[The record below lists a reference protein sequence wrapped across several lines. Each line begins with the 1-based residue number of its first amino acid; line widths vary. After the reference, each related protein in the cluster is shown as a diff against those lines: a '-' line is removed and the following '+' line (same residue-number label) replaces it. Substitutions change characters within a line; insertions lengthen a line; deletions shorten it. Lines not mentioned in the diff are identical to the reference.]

1 MAQKNGERQF
11 LETVFWLLI
20 VTGSAK
26 LVSAFEGARLLARY
40 DPVLPLSLRET
51 LLLAAAVEFGCA
63 VVVRVPRLTRISCLL
78 VACLGGQFV
87 LYHLAAHM
95 TGMPGPCPCLGS
107 VAAWTGLSDK
117 SARIIVVAIAI
128 YFVLGGMY
136 FYLSSDARTAGEG
149 SNRHSSAPSGRIGT
163 RRHRYL
169 LSCVAESGG
178 ALQTNSGGSPTWT
191 EAQRD
196 RGSQDSSRGDAPP

>member
-1 MAQKNGERQF
+1 M
-11 LETVFWLLI
+11 
-20 VTGSAK
+20 VTATAK

-63 VVVRVPRLTRISCLL
+63 VVVRVPRLTRICCLI
-78 VACLGGQFV
+78 VASLGGQFL

-107 VAAWTGLSDK
+107 LAAWMGLSDK
-117 SARIIVVAIAI
+117 SARIIVLAVAI
-128 YFVLGGMY
+128 YFLLGGMY
-136 FYLSSDARTAGEG
+136 FYFSSEARSAGED
-149 SNRHSSAPSGRIGT
+149 SNHHSTAPSGRIGT
-163 RRHRYL
+163 GRRRKL
-169 LSCVAESGG
+169 LSCVGG
-178 ALQTNSGGSPTWT
+178 TGAALQTNAGQSPTRT

-196 RGSQDSSRGDAPP
+196 RGNQNNPRVDART